1 MRAINLI
8 QFLVLFL
15 ALISEAQD
23 NRTISDVYVNLPATC
38 AECRKVKYEITAY
51 NGCYDW
57 KTLNPQIISLDK
69 VPDGLN
75 CFSKAVLKAIV
86 SRPIKTVVIIKA
98 TDLASKETLVSQ
110 VKVSRL
116 AEFRILTNFK
126 AIDVDDV
133 QKLYIQA
140 FDDSNNVISS
150 VEGLRFEWRIETN
163 SHALKI
169 ITSKEA
175 NYENT
180 PVRLEMEQRHFQTD
194 LILVRGMQ
202 TGIVEVSA
210 RILEKDYE
218 EVGKARIVLFV
229 IEPFFLIPDKPLYL
243 LTNSEFVYRIAKG
256 KRQINRKLSTQ
267 YTEVKLPSPQY
278 RFIAGDNK
286 MLSVSN
292 SGAVK
297 TKSILGEV
305 LVRVED
311 TTLVNNTV
319 EGLIYIV
326 EPDMLELS
334 IRDVTAEFSAG
345 IALNS
350 FQTDSCVSI
359 NTANWNLVVG
369 HVYAI
374 TSCLFDSSKNAITLT
389 SDVTFDLT
397 YSEVH
402 LRLVSANPQRSVIVV
417 KAITP
422 ETRGTNLRSTLSMR
436 GEYRHRAYADK
447 QLKIF
452 PQVKVEHPLDVVILP
467 YLARTHISLTPQMW
481 TLTSSGGSGI
491 YKWESGNPSIVAA
504 TSQGTIF
511 GLRLGATQII
521 VSDSLNPL
529 NNNTIKVEVTRV
541 AQLEWLEEKMELVL
555 NSKEV
560 TSVIAYDEK
569 GRKFTNCT
577 EIPLAWS
584 VKDGGIISLKEKDKN
599 QYENIKQYVHEE
611 GKELIKLRHSY
622 DKAIFDQTL
631 ELHNLFGICGQR
643 IINTI
648 GEGMGRVIAEFSINE
663 EGGVYYKR
671 SSAQEL
677 ILVYKP
683 LSTMNPSYENFL
695 KPLKLDERDES
706 YRKYLQQLKSEN
718 QYILAY
724 GSGLL
729 WEIAGGTYSWAD
741 LPGYYSE
748 NIKAEKTMGEREI
761 ELQVRGTN
769 GDHIKNS
776 KREHYL
782 ECPVPSLS
790 FFNGQT
796 DSEFKVI
803 LKTGNRRAKSLL
815 RPAENII
822 SLIVNCQVPQTL
834 KLAWAQRDLTR
845 CESLPRKESGDNY
858 DVDTYFVK
866 NGQTFNTRMLAFD
879 NYRRIIYNFSSCGH
893 EQKSTDTT
901 LGVLKQLDPYYLNE
915 LTTTQ
920 KTGSFFINGGLV
932 GLNDK
937 RGLRVLD
944 LNKVKDRMKIN
955 NVNMLRIEPQ
965 YKLLY
970 LHEGNT
976 VTIQLIDGSGNFNI
990 RPNITGIVDIRY
1002 NPNLDPRK
1010 TTIIPLREGYASV
1023 IVEDKG
1029 IASGISAACTIV
1041 VSGINRISL
1050 KKDQL
1055 LEHETSTKLQVSFY
1069 SLNGEVFPLEQYKF
1083 IAVNLAP
1090 KKKRG
1095 SSGLPFDDAKG
1106 LVITPATDHTPDFY
1120 NALGKEVG
1128 GYEVIASVRSGY
1140 KSEVYSNPIYIE
1152 VFPALKIYP
1161 SGLLLLPDGSYTL
1174 KVSGG
1179 PFSVLSESD
1188 KSKYGGTIAKSFQ
1201 SADPSIVEVNGA
1213 TGEIKTK
1220 RVGDTTIDVILTQ
1233 EINDYS
1239 TNTVTYETLCKRR
1252 IPISVRLATSVEV
1265 VGIRKREILS
1275 GATVKIIALLKSYN
1289 ETFTHAVYPV
1299 EYTWTS
1305 KQFNVFSL
1313 KTEDK
1318 RDDSVNIVQS
1328 MQPAVEGTA
1337 HKPGEADILLHVM
1350 ITYPEI
1356 YKNELHEF
1364 TANSVLRVLD
1374 PLHGN
1379 VPTFIDTP
1387 PGQTTTYLIP
1397 PKCMHR
1403 LPPNKENNMKLTYRL
1418 LCNSMSTPYQVLSI
1432 TEENLVTTNEH
1443 YGSAAIL
1450 VEEATYDPL
1459 RTAYYVEV
1467 APIHSVVIQRSSS
1480 ILSLPLGADISLKII
1495 YQDRLGRSFADLVE
1509 GIKLRVDISH
1519 PGVIRADLDYYNG
1532 TLTVR
1537 ALALGNAILHI
1548 YKEEHILD
1556 IIRVQV
1562 TSVIDSSTH
1571 IFVHLGGTVQFKNLQ
1586 GYPENK
1592 GWVSDNPSVMKIDAI
1607 SGIGKATKE
1616 GTANVN
1622 IDGVARLK
1630 ITCVKI
1636 KHIALHLET
1645 SPKTLT
1651 NMVNDPMYKSMYP
1664 IQFRLYG
1671 DDINNEITPTKETTL
1686 ASINQRI
1693 EFECRSQN
1701 PEWVIAKAEDPK
1713 DSTVC
1718 LVYPKT
1724 DSSLSPPL
1732 TVTIEVSVGSKEFGY
1747 TKTER
1752 FSFPFASGFGVIG
1765 SKDLVF
1771 SKTSR
1776 SKTIKVSG
1784 SNNIRVWAE
1793 DPSLCDIRIISEEGF
1808 SEVYVSIP
1816 RDVIRDFKNVKLYIQ
1831 NLQTDQKEIVLL
1843 SYYNNDFDPDED
1855 DKKRWSYID
1864 IVSLIAMIVA
1874 ILIIIKY
1881 ACFSNNRLPSN
1892 QLQNPRYYSRPLY
1905 RQPIDPN
1912 YGPKPFQSTNMFS
1925 TLIY

>member
-1 MRAINLI
+1 MRPTNII

-15 ALISEAQD
+15 ALVSEAQD

-57 KTLNPQIISLDK
+57 KTLNPQIISLEK
-69 VPDGLN
+69 IPDHTN
-75 CFSKAVLKAIV
+75 CFNKAALTAIV
-86 SRPIKTVVIIKA
+86 SRPIKTVVIIRA
-98 TDLASKETLVSQ
+98 TDSVTKETLISQ

-163 SHALKI
+163 THALKV

-180 PVRLEMEQRHFQTD
+180 PVRLEMEQKRFQTD
-194 LILVRGMQ
+194 LVLVRGMQ

-229 IEPFFLIPDKPLYL
+229 IEPFFLIPDKPVYL

-256 KRQINRKLSTQ
+256 KRQINGKLSIQ
-267 YTEVKLPSPQY
+267 YTEVKLPNSQY
-278 RFIAGDNK
+278 RFIAGDNR

-292 SGAVK
+292 TGAVK
-297 TKSILGEV
+297 TKGILGEV

-319 EGLIYIV
+319 EGLIYVV

-334 IRDVTAEFSAG
+334 IRDVTTEYSAG
-345 IALNS
+345 ITSDS
-350 FQTDSCVSI
+350 FKTESCGYIQTC
-359 NTANWNLVVG
+359 NWNLVVS
-369 HVYAI
+369 HIYAI
-374 TSCLFDSSKNAITLT
+374 TSCLFDNSKNVITLT
-389 SDVTFDLT
+389 PDVIFDLT

-402 LRLVSANPQRSVIVV
+402 LKLLSSNPQRSVIVV
-417 KAITP
+417 KAIAP
-422 ETRGTNLRSTLSMR
+422 ETRGINLRSTLAMR
-436 GEYRHRAYADK
+436 NEYRYRAFADK

-452 PQVKVEHPLDVVILP
+452 PEVKVDHPLDVVILP
-467 YLARTHISLTPQMW
+467 YLARTHISLVPQMW

-491 YKWESGNPSIVAA
+491 YKWESANPDIVAA
-504 TSQGTIF
+504 NNQGTIF
-511 GLRLGATQII
+511 GLRLGTTQVT
-521 VSDSLNPL
+521 VSDSLNPF
-529 NNNTIKVEVTRV
+529 NNNTIRVEVTRI
-541 AQLEWLEEKMELVL
+541 AQLEWVEEKMELAL
-555 NSKEV
+555 NSKEP

-577 EIPLAWS
+577 EIPLAWLA
-584 VKDGGIISLKEKDKN
+584 KDGGIISLREEGER
-599 QYENIKQYVHEE
+599 QYENIKKYVHGQ

-622 DKAIFDQTL
+622 DKSIFDETK
-631 ELHNLFGICGQR
+631 ELHNLFGICCQR

-648 GEGMGRVIAEFSINE
+648 GEGMGRIIAEFSINE
-663 EGGVYYKR
+663 EGGIYYKR
-671 SSAQEL
+671 ASAQEL

-695 KPLKLDERDES
+695 KPLRLDERDES
-706 YRKYLQQLKSEN
+706 YRKYLQQFKSEN
-718 QYILAY
+718 EYVLAY

-748 NIKAEKTMGEREI
+748 DIKMEKTIGEKEI
-761 ELQVRGTN
+761 ELKVHGTN
-769 GDHIKNS
+769 GDHIKNN

-782 ECPVPSLS
+782 ECPVPSSS
-790 FFNGQT
+790 FFSGQT
-796 DSEFKVI
+796 DSEFKLI
-803 LKTGNRRAKSLL
+803 LKAGNKRAKSLL
-815 RPAENII
+815 RPAENVI
-822 SLIVNCQVPQTL
+822 SLIISCQVPETL
-834 KLAWAQRDLTR
+834 KLAWAQRDLAH
-845 CESLPRKESGDNY
+845 CESLPRKESGDSY
-858 DVDTYFVK
+858 DVDTYFIK
-866 NGQTFNTRMLAFD
+866 NGQVFNTRMLAFD
-879 NYRRIIYNFSSCGH
+879 KYRRIIYNFSSCGH
-893 EQKSTDTT
+893 EQTTTDTI
-901 LGVLKQLDPYYLNE
+901 LGNLKQLDPYYLYE
-915 LTTTQ
+915 LSTTQ

-932 GLNDK
+932 GLNDQ
-937 RGLRVLD
+937 RGWKVLD
-944 LNKVKDRMKIN
+944 LNKVKNKMKIN
-955 NVNMLRIEPQ
+955 SVNMLRIEPQ

-976 VTIQLIDGSGNFNI
+976 VTIELIDGSGSFSI
-990 RPNITGIVDIRY
+990 RPNVTGLVDIHY
-1002 NPNLDPRK
+1002 NPNVDARK
-1010 TTIIPLREGYASV
+1010 VSITPLREGYVSV
-1023 IVEDKG
+1023 IVEDRG
-1029 IASGISAACTIV
+1029 ISSAISAACTIV
-1041 VSGINRISL
+1041 VSGINRITL

-1055 LEHETSTKLQVSFY
+1055 LEHETSTKMQLSFY
-1069 SLNGEVFPLEQYKF
+1069 SLNGEAFPLEQYKF
-1083 IAVNLAP
+1083 IAVNIVA

-1106 LVITPATDHTPDFY
+1106 LVITPATDSTPDFY
-1120 NALGKEVG
+1120 NAFGKEVG
-1128 GYEVIASVRSGY
+1128 GYELIASVRTGY
-1140 KSEVYSNPIYIE
+1140 RPEVYSNPIYIE

-1174 KVSGG
+1174 KMSGG

-1252 IPISVRLATSVEV
+1252 IPISVRLATGVEV

-1275 GATVKIIALLKSYN
+1275 GATIKIIALLKSHN
-1289 ETFTHAVYPV
+1289 ETFTHAIYPV

-1313 KTEDK
+1313 RTDDK
-1318 RDDSVNIVQS
+1318 REDSVNIVQS

-1337 HKPGEADILLHVM
+1337 HKPGEADILLHVV
-1350 ITYPEI
+1350 ITYPEM
-1356 YKNELHEF
+1356 YRNELHEF

-1403 LPPNKENNMKLTYRL
+1403 LPPNKENNMKLTYRQ
-1418 LCNSMSTPYQVLSI
+1418 LCNSMSVPYQILSI
-1432 TEENLVTTNEH
+1432 TEENLVTTGEH
-1443 YGSAAIL
+1443 YGSTAIL
-1450 VEEATYDPL
+1450 VEESTYNPL

-1480 ILSLPLGADISLKII
+1480 ILSLPLGADISLKVV
-1495 YQDRLGRSFADLVE
+1495 YQDHLGRSFADLVE
-1509 GIKLRVDISH
+1509 GISLRVDISH
-1519 PGVIRADLDYYNG
+1519 PGVIRADLDYYNS

-1548 YKEEHILD
+1548 YKEDYILD

-1562 TSVIDSSTH
+1562 SSVIDSSTH

-1592 GWVSDNPSVMKIDAI
+1592 GWVSDNPSVIKIDSI
-1607 SGIGKATKE
+1607 SGIGKAAKE

-1622 IDGVARLK
+1622 MDGVARLK
-1630 ITCVKI
+1630 VTCGKI
-1636 KHIALHLET
+1636 KHIALHIET

-1664 IQFRLYG
+1664 IQFKLYG
-1671 DDINNEITPTKETTL
+1671 DDANNEIAPTKETTL
-1686 ASINQRI
+1686 ASVNQRV

-1713 DSTVC
+1713 GSTVC
-1718 LVYPKT
+1718 LIYPKT
-1724 DSSLSPPL
+1724 DSSSSPPL
-1732 TVTIEVSVGSKEFGY
+1732 TVTIEVSAGSKEFGY

-1765 SKDLVF
+1765 SKELMF

-1793 DPSLCDIRIISEEGF
+1793 DPLLCDIRVISEEGF

-1816 RDVIRDFKNVKLYIQ
+1816 RDIIKDFKNIKLYIQ
-1831 NLQTDQKEIVLL
+1831 NVQTDQKEIVLL
-1843 SYYNNDFDPDED
+1843 SYSNQDSDPDED
-1855 DKKRWSYID
+1855 NKKPWSYTD
-1864 IVSLIAMIVA
+1864 IIAFIIMIIT
-1874 ILIIIKY
+1874 ILVIAKY
-1881 ACFSNNRLPSN
+1881 ILSQNNRQYNN
-1892 QLQNPRYYSRPLY
+1892 QVQNQRYYPRPMY

-1912 YGPKPFQSTNMFS
+1912 YGTRTFQSTNILS
-1925 TLIY
+1925 TFVY